1 MPLKNWRR
9 LLLGTCLL
17 ALGALGAVLWWR
29 RDGRGAG
36 NEDGNSLAS
45 PLPAEARD
53 VLLVTIDTLRAD
65 ALGFAGNR
73 EVATPTLD
81 RLAAAG
87 RVYVNAHAHNVLTL
101 PSHINILSGRYPYQH
116 GVRDNSGFHVPAE
129 LPTLATILA
138 AAGWQTA
145 AVVGAYPLDSVFG
158 LDRGFTTYDDEYP
171 RGSSPASFVIAER
184 RGDEV
189 VKKALDWWQAHAGG
203 KRFLWVHLYDPH
215 AGYEPPEPW
224 KSRYA
229 AQPYF
234 GEVAATDSFLAPL
247 LGPVL
252 DGKERPAVVVVTAD
266 HGEALGDH
274 GELTHGLFAYE
285 ATLHVPLVVWTPGI
299 TPGRDARWARHVD
312 VLPTILARVG
322 VEAPADLPGRSLLAA
337 APAAPADSYFESL
350 STNLNRGWAPLR
362 GLMRGPDKWV
372 DLPLPELYD
381 VAADPA
387 ETHNLVDSERRL
399 ANELKAALPAESV
412 WPPKKG
418 AVGSEQAASLRS
430 LGYAVGQ
437 APVKTT
443 YTADDDPKRL
453 LGVDRKLHQAID
465 LYMRGRYEESASMA
479 RQVVAERPD
488 TAEGYE
494 HAALA
499 LRQLERSDE
508 AIALMREGLTR
519 VVAQESL
526 RRHLAQAL
534 AENARAGEAVALLE
548 PYASGGESETRVVL
562 ASALSDAGRHAEAIA
577 TLDRVL
583 ASDPD
588 DPKAHETYG
597 IVLLRM
603 ERDAQAREQ
612 LQRALQLNP
621 QLPIAWNTLG
631 VALYRLNGAE
641 AALDAWRKAI
651 ELDGTQYDA
660 MFNLGMVAAQLGR
673 RDEARGALTRFA
685 DTAPPQRFGG
695 DIARARQLL
704 RELGG

>member
-1 MPLKNWRR
+1 MRR

-17 ALGALGAVLWWR
+17 ALGALGGLLWWR
-29 RDGRGAG
+29 QGGRGVRG
-36 NEDGNSLAS
+36 GGGEPLAA
-45 PLPAEARD
+45 PLPADARD
-53 VLLVTIDTLRAD
+53 VLLITIDTLRAD

-81 RLAAAG
+81 RLAAQG
-87 RVYVNAHAHNVLTL
+87 RVYERAHAHNVLTL
-101 PSHINILSGRYPYQH
+101 PSHINILTGLYPYQH
-116 GVRDNSGFHVPAE
+116 GVRDNSGFHVPAAV
-129 LPTLATILA
+129 PTLATLLA
-138 AAGWQTA
+138 AAGWQTG
-145 AVVGAYPLDSVFG
+145 AVVGAYPLDSTFG
-158 LDRGFTTYDDEYP
+158 LDRGFSTYDDEYP
-171 RGSSPASFVIAER
+171 RGSSPEAFVIAER

-189 VKKALDWWQAHAGG
+189 VRRGLEWWQAHAGG

-229 AQPYF
+229 GRLYL
-234 GEVAATDSFLAPL
+234 GEVAAVDDFLTPLLAPI
-247 LGPVL
+247 L
-252 DGKERPAVVVVTAD
+252 DGRERPAIVVVTGD

-285 ATLHVPLVVWTPGI
+285 STLHVPLLVWTPGI
-299 TPGRDARWARHVD
+299 TAGRDARWARHVD
-312 VLPTILARVG
+312 VLPTILERVG
-322 VEAPADLPGRSLLAA
+322 VAAPPQLPGRSLLAA
-337 APAAPADSYFESL
+337 APATPEDSYFESL

-362 GLMRGPDKWV
+362 GLLRGSDKWI

-387 ETHNLVDSERRL
+387 ETRNLVDSERRL
-399 ANELKAALPAESV
+399 ATDLRRALPEESV
-412 WPPKKG
+412 WPPRKG

-430 LGYAVGQ
+430 LGYAVGAV
-437 APVKTT
+437 APKTT

-453 LGVDRKLHQAID
+453 IGVDRQLHEAID
-465 LYMRGRYEESASMA
+465 FYMRGHYEEAAAAA
-479 RQVVAERPD
+479 RRVVAERPEI
-488 TAEGYE
+488 AEGYE

-508 AIALMREGLTR
+508 AIALLQQGLTR
-519 VVAQESL
+519 AVAQESL
-526 RRHLAQAL
+526 RRRLAEAL
-534 AENARAGEAVALLE
+534 AENGRAGEAVKLLE
-548 PYASGGESETRVVL
+548 PYATSGDAETQVIL
-562 ASALSDAGRHAEAIA
+562 ASALSDAGRHGDAAA
-577 TLDRVL
+577 VLDRVL
-583 ASDPD
+583 AHDAD

-603 ERDAQAREQ
+603 ERVDAARDQ
-612 LQRALQLNP
+612 LQRALALNP

-631 VALYRLNGAE
+631 VALYRLDGAE
-641 AALDAWRKAI
+641 AALDAWRRAI

-660 MFNLGMVAAQLGR
+660 MFNLGLVAAQLGR
-673 RDEARGALTRFA
+673 REEARGALARFA

>member
-1 MPLKNWRR
+1 
-9 LLLGTCLL
+9 
-17 ALGALGAVLWWR
+17 
-29 RDGRGAG
+29 
-36 NEDGNSLAS
+36 
-45 PLPAEARD
+45 
-53 VLLVTIDTLRAD
+53 
-65 ALGFAGNR
+65 
-73 EVATPTLD
+73 
-81 RLAAAG
+81 
-87 RVYVNAHAHNVLTL
+87 
-101 PSHINILSGRYPYQH
+101 
-116 GVRDNSGFHVPAE
+116 
-129 LPTLATILA
+129 
-138 AAGWQTA
+138 QTA
-145 AVVGAYPLDSVFG
+145 AVVGAYPLDSSYG
-158 LDRGFTTYDDEYP
+158 LDRGFSTYDDEYP
-171 RGSSPASFVIAER
+171 RGSSPAAFVIAER

-189 VKKALDWWQAHAGG
+189 VTKALAWWKAHAGG

-229 AQPYF
+229 ARPYL
-234 GEVAATDSFLAPL
+234 GEVAAVDSFLTPL
-247 LGPVL
+247 LGPIL
-252 DGKERPAVVVVTAD
+252 DGTKSGRSSTGPAIVVVTGD
-266 HGEALGDH
+266 HGEALGEH
-274 GELTHGLFAYE
+274 GERTHGLFAYE

-299 TPGRDARWARHVD
+299 KPGRDARWARHVD
-312 VLPTILARVG
+312 VLPTILERVG

-337 APAAPADSYFESL
+337 APAAPTDSYFESL

-362 GLMRGPDKWV
+362 GLMRGGDKWI

-381 VAADPA
+381 VVSDPQ
-387 ETHNLVDSERRL
+387 ETDNLVDRERRL
-399 ANELKAALPAESV
+399 ANELRGALPAESV

-418 AVGSEQAASLRS
+418 AVGSEQAAALRS

-453 LGVDRKLHQAID
+453 TGVDRELHVAID
-465 LYMRGRYEESASMA
+465 HYMRGRYAEAAAAAEK
-479 RQVVAERPD
+479 VVAERPEI
-488 TAEGYE
+488 AEGYE

-499 LRQLERSDE
+499 LRQLERPDE
-508 AIALMREGLTR
+508 AIALLRQGLTH

-534 AENARAGEAVALLE
+534 AENGRANEAVALLE
-548 PYASGGESETRVVL
+548 PYAAAGEGDTRVVL
-562 ASALSDAGRHAEAIA
+562 ASALSDAGRHADAIA

-612 LQRALQLNP
+612 LQRALALNP

-673 RDEARGALTRFA
+673 RDEARGALARFA